1 MSILKEKKWTELLI
15 SSSLFLLGVFLPGI
29 WKIVFFVLAWAIAG
43 YHVAIEAI
51 GGIFRGQLL
60 DENFLMT
67 VASIGAFV
75 LGDYTEGAAVML
87 FFRIGEQFEEYAVNR
102 SRKSISALMDIR
114 PDKAVLLTADGE
126 EECDPEDV
134 AVGDILLIKPGER
147 VPVDGIILEGAGAL
161 NTSHITGESQP
172 RDVREGDQIVS
183 GCINL
188 SGVLK
193 IRAES
198 TYEHSA
204 VGRILELVESAS
216 EKKAKTE
223 RMITKFAHVYT
234 PSVVS
239 AAILLAILPPL
250 ILAQPFGEWIRRALT
265 FLVISCPCAL
275 VISVPLSFFGGM
287 GAASK
292 RGIVVKGGL
301 VLEQLSRLE
310 QVILDKTGT
319 LTSGKFSIAEVHP
332 VGCKSDTLLRYVATA
347 EQYSAH
353 PTAKAVC
360 EAVGTSGTVQQV
372 EEIPGYGISAMVE
385 GVKVHVGN
393 VKLLEREGV
402 VIPVINSATCL
413 HVLLDGQYSGYIELS
428 DQLRPDAAAS
438 LSSIRDFGIE
448 RIVMLTGDVA
458 SSAAKVAKEL
468 RIGEWHSGL
477 LPQDKVAHLESAV
490 SSGAVTAFVGD
501 GVNDAPVL
509 AMAHIGIAMGGVGS
523 DAAVEASDVV
533 ILQDRLSALPE
544 VIQIARKTMRIAR
557 QNIVFALGIKL
568 LVLILGAFGYAGMW
582 LAVFADV
589 GVSVLA
595 ILNAMRSLSIRN
607 GFDSCSR

>member
-1 MSILKEKKWTELLI
+1 MKCLRNRITAELVL
-15 SSSLFLLGVFLPGI
+15 SAVCFVLGIFLPGV
-29 WKIVFFVLAWAIAG
+29 WKTIFLAAAWLVSG
-43 YHVAIEAI
+43 YHVAIEAV

-75 LGDYTEGAAVML
+75 LGDFAEGAAVML

-114 PDKAVLLTADGE
+114 PDKAVLLIGGE
-126 EECDPEDV
+126 EQECDPEDV
-134 AVGDILLIKPGER
+134 SVGDILLIKPGER
-147 VPVDGIILEGAGAL
+147 VPVDGVILEGAGAL
-161 NTSHITGESQP
+161 DTSHITGEAQP
-172 RDVREGDQIVS
+172 RDVREGDPVVS

-193 IRAES
+193 VRAES

-216 EKKAKTE
+216 DKKANTE
-223 RMITKFAHVYT
+223 RMITKFAHIYT
-234 PSVVS
+234 PLVVGS
-239 AAILLAILPPL
+239 AVLLALLPPL
-250 ILAQPFGEWIRRALT
+250 LFGRPFGEWVKRALT

-310 QVILDKTGT
+310 QVVLDKTGT
-319 LTSGKFSIAEVHP
+319 LTDGTFAVSAVHP
-332 VGCKSDTLLRYVATA
+332 VGCTEEELLRIVALA

-353 PTAKAVC
+353 PTAKAICACVD
-360 EAVGTSGTVQQV
+360 AAGSVMDV
-372 EEIPGYGISAMVE
+372 EEIPGYGVSAFVDNIS
-385 GVKVHVGN
+385 VHVGN
-393 VKLLEREGV
+393 ARLMEREGITLPAV
-402 VIPVINSATCL
+402 NSATCL
-413 HVLLDGQYSGYIELS
+413 HVLLNGAYAGYIELR
-428 DQLRPDAAAS
+428 DQIRTDAEAS
-438 LSSIRDFGIE
+438 LRSLREQSIQ
-448 RIVMLTGDVA
+448 RIVMLTGDVP
-458 SSAAKVAKEL
+458 SAAAHVAEQL
-468 RIGEWHSGL
+468 RIREWHSSL
-477 LPQDKVAHLESAV
+477 LPQDKVSHLESAV
-490 SSGAVTAFVGD
+490 ASGAVTAFVGD

-544 VIQIARKTMRIAR
+544 AVQIARRTMKIAR

-568 LVLILGAFGYAGMW
+568 LVLILGAMGYAGMW

-595 ILNAMRSLSIRN
+595 ILNAMRCLSYR
-607 GFDSCSR
+607 R